1 MVTCTRKSWTSLKFT
16 FTRVKITRQWK
27 ITVRVD
33 FHCRVIFPCVNNE
46 IEAMYE
52 RPRVNVKG
60 ERGSTFTF
68 MHDSSIHCPYFIYPR
83 KIYVPTHVKITCQ
96 WKSTLRN
103 VTLTG
108 PV

>member
-1 MVTCTRKSWTSLKFT
+1 
-16 FTRVKITRQWK
+16 
-27 ITVRVD
+27 
-33 FHCRVIFPCVNNE
+33 
-46 IEAMYE
+46 MYE

-108 PV
+108 PVYQFI